1 MCGGR
6 ARRRPCDAGR
16 TWRMNARIKKYIF
29 SGIVLFIGY
38 FLASQHI
45 VIKNK
50 EFKLLKKSELTYEYT
65 FCNVTNR
72 DPEDIIK
79 IDTLREDGI
88 GDVLVDFG
96 LLSDEDKYKL
106 ETYYGNLQE

>member
-1 MCGGR
+1 
-6 ARRRPCDAGR
+6 
-16 TWRMNARIKKYIF
+16 MNARIKKYIF
-29 SGIVLFIGY
+29 SGILLFMGY

-65 FCNVTNR
+65 FCNVTGR

-79 IDTLREDGI
+79 IDMLREDGI

-96 LLSDEDKYKL
+96 ILSEEDKYKL
-106 ETYYGNLQE
+106 ETYYSTLEE

>member
-1 MCGGR
+1 VAGEN
-6 ARRRPCDAGR
+6 ARGSVTAER
-16 TWRMNARIKKYIF
+16 TCRMNARIKKYIF
-29 SGIVLFIGY
+29 SGILLFAGH

-65 FCNVTNR
+65 FYNVTGR

-79 IDTLREDGI
+79 IDMLREDGI

-96 LLSDEDKYKL
+96 LLSEEDKYKL
-106 ETYYGNLQE
+106 ETYYSTLEE